1 MAIPRTAGAALSRHA
16 APAMLFA
23 ALLGTTLAM
32 MCSAP
37 VRAAAAEQ
45 IAIATVTEAAARVTT
60 PAAVPATYPPPP
72 AAAQPLHILGKDV
85 QPTSR
90 KLLYWTPSAS
100 FDGTSISRG
109 VVVVNGAQAGPTL
122 CLTGVIHGDEH
133 NGLEIIRRVL
143 YGIDPKQLTGIV
155 IGVPIVNLDGFRR
168 GTRYLPD
175 RRDLNRYFPG
185 KPQGSAAS
193 RLAFSLF
200 RQVIVSCD
208 YLIDI
213 HTGSFHRTNLPQL
226 RADLTNLDVLDLS
239 RRFGSTV
246 IVHNRGAIGT
256 LRRAATDADIPA
268 VTLETGEPLR
278 IQERDIRAGVD
289 SIHRA
294 MWSLS
299 MYQYD
304 IGDSR
309 QRAPVYF
316 ESRWVRVSQGGV
328 LISGVHLGDVIE
340 EGASLGTVIDPVTNR
355 VADVTAP
362 FDGRVLGMALNQ
374 VVLPGYAA
382 FHIGID
388 SSMENAKASE
398 ALERSARTPS
408 DRSGSVDDTASAAPD
423 GDIVERENSE

>member
-1 MAIPRTAGAALSRHA
+1 MLLT
-16 APAMLFA
+16 AMLGMVCSA
-23 ALLGTTLAM
+23 VTLAAAVQPQQVAIATPKNAARAA
-32 MCSAP
+32 S
-37 VRAAAAEQ
+37 AAAA
-45 IAIATVTEAAARVTT
+45 
-60 PAAVPATYPPPP
+60 PATYPPP
-72 AAAQPLHILGKDV
+72 AAPAQPIHILGKDV
-85 QPTSR
+85 EPTSR
-90 KLLYWTPSAS
+90 RLVYWSPSAS
-100 FDGTSISRG
+100 FDGTAISRG
-109 VVVVNGAQAGPTL
+109 VVIVNGAYAGPTL
-122 CLTGVIHGDEH
+122 CLTAVIHGDEH
-133 NGLEIIRRVL
+133 NGLEIVRRVL

-155 IGVPIVNLDGFRR
+155 VGVPIVNLDGFRR

-200 RQVIVSCD
+200 RQVIVGCD
-208 YLIDI
+208 YLVDI

-256 LRRAATDADIPA
+256 LRRAATDAGIPA
-268 VTLETGEPLR
+268 VTLETGEPQR
-278 IQERDIRAGVD
+278 IQEHDIRAGVD
-289 SIHRA
+289 AIHRA

-304 IGDSR
+304 LSDTR

-328 LISGVHLGDVIE
+328 LISGVHLGDLIE
-340 EGASLGTVIDPVTNR
+340 EGTRLGTVTDPVTNH
-355 VADVTAP
+355 VADVVAP

-382 FHIGID
+382 FHIGIE
-388 SSMENAKASE
+388 SSMEDAKASE

-408 DRSGSVDDTASAAPD
+408 DLSGPIGDGANDAPD
-423 GDIVERENSE
+423 GDVVERENSE